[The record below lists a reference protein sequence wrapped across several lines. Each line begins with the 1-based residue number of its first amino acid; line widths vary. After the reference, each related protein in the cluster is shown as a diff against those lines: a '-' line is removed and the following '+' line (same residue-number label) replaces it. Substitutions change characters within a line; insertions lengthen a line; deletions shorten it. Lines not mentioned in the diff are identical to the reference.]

1 MRPYLAP
8 ILQLSGIISPLLGAY
23 YGIHFIDV
31 RWKQDEGIFGGTS
44 SGDVRAVYGWCKFM

>member
-44 SGDVRAVYGWCKFM
+44 SGDV